1 MYDDLSHGAVH
12 KWKEIGLQL
21 GLKSYELN
29 EISADYKDDPEENMK
44 KVFELWK
51 DQSLSPTWKE
61 LITAVERTRLNPQL
75 SQTLRIVHQN
85 GQFSY

>member
-1 MYDDLSHGAVH
+1 MYSDLSHGAVH
-12 KWKEIGLQL
+12 KWKEIGLKL
-21 GLKSYELN
+21 GLKSCELN

-51 DQSLSPTWKE
+51 DQSLNPTWKE
-61 LITAVERTRLNPQL
+61 LIAAVERTRLNPQL